1 MIDKSH
7 SLLALQINAQQ
18 FNANQNTLEKRA
30 MRRLSDWRERCGEIV
45 RTWEFLLKCRLG
57 ISGYFS

>member
-1 MIDKSH
+1 
-7 SLLALQINAQQ
+7 
-18 FNANQNTLEKRA
+18 

-57 ISGYFS
+57 VSGYFS